1 MAAAGGNGPEL
12 HRILLRGYDWMDG
25 RKEGQ
30 AFIAEG
36 SPNETERYKLVAEG
50 ASGGL
55 WDWDLIHDM
64 VQMSR
69 EWSNLLGFEKP
80 EIASYK
86 DKWRSLI
93 HHEDADR
100 VMNNFHACLDNK
112 QELYQCEYRMKFKN
126 RKYKWISSRGKI
138 LWDEQGRAIR
148 MAGSH
153 TDISERKLAERKLER
168 LAYFDRL
175 TGVYLRTTFM
185 DKLKEAIGETRQRRE
200 LLAVFFFDVDDFKT
214 INDIYGHEK
223 GDLFLKRM
231 AGKLK
236 ACTRNRAVLCRIGG
250 DEFAV
255 FLSKVSDREDIDRLA
270 NELLELMKE
279 PVDIQGDRI
288 DSSISIGISVYPLD
302 GCKVKTL
309 INKSDIAMYYAKE
322 SGKSCFLYFNDQMM
336 SNRRITYDMKRR
348 IHSSL
353 LNHEFHL
360 CYQPLLDL
368 KTDRVVAAEAL
379 VRWRHPEYGLILP
392 ADFIPAAEKTRLIIP
407 LGEWILEEACRQLKI
422 WHQRD
427 KKITVSV
434 NVSAIQLHQ
443 QGFSEKVSRIL
454 RRYQLYPEYLEL
466 EMTESIFIGYD
477 QVVDDNLRSLSMLG
491 ITLAI
496 DDFGTGYNSF
506 HCIQYNLFDHIKI
519 DKNFIINISSKVNR
533 TIIDTI
539 VYLGHK
545 LNMKVTAEG
554 VEKQEQYEYLR
565 EAGCDLAQGY
575 FIGKPLSPDQL

>member
-1 MAAAGGNGPEL
+1 
-12 HRILLRGYDWMDG
+12 MDG

-36 SPNETERYKLVAEG
+36 SPNEIERYKLVAEG

-100 VMNNFHACLDNK
+100 VMDNFYACLDNK
-112 QELYQCEYRMKFKN
+112 QELYQCEYRMKFNN

-138 LWDEQGRAIR
+138 QWDEQGRAIR

-168 LAYFDRL
+168 LAYFDKL
-175 TGVYLRTTFM
+175 TGVYLRTIFM
-185 DKLKEAIGETRQRRE
+185 DKLKESIQEARQRKE

-236 ACTRNRAVLCRIGG
+236 ACTRSRAALCRIGG

-255 FLSKVSDREDIDRLA
+255 FLSGVSDREDIDRLA
-270 NELLELMKE
+270 CQLLEVVKK

-288 DSSISIGISVYPLD
+288 YSSISIGISVYPLD

-336 SNRRITYDMKRR
+336 RNRRITYDMKRGIR
-348 IHSSL
+348 SSL

-360 CYQPLLDL
+360 CYQPLFDL
-368 KTDRVVAAEAL
+368 KTDRMVAAEAL
-379 VRWRHPEYGLILP
+379 VRWRHPEYGLIHP
-392 ADFIPAAEKTRLIIP
+392 ADFIPVAEKTRSIIP
-407 LGEWILEEACRQLKI
+407 LGEWVLEEACRQLKI

-427 KKITVSV
+427 KKIAVSV

-443 QGFSEKVSRIL
+443 QDFSDMVSRIL

-466 EMTESIFIGYD
+466 EMTETIFIGYD
-477 QVVDDNLRSLSMLG
+477 QIVDNNLRALSMMG
-491 ITLAI
+491 IKLAI

-506 HCIQYNLFDHIKI
+506 QCIQYDLFDHIKI
-519 DKNFIINISSKVNR
+519 DKNFIMNISSKINR

-545 LNMKVTAEG
+545 LNMRITAEG
-554 VEKQEQYEYLR
+554 VEKQEQYEYLK
-565 EAGCDLAQGY
+565 EAGCDLVQGY
-575 FIGKPLSPDQL
+575 FIGRPLSPDELWDGRP